1 MGLYPGSLKPEG
13 GFKVGFYGM
22 FLYNCMKLFL
32 SLNGKTSQLTKHPSL
47 AIAKSGTSFP
57 SRDSVRIAFLKVKT
71 AKYRLTCT

>member
-22 FLYNCMKLFL
+22 FLYNCIKLFL
-32 SLNGKTSQLTKHPSL
+32 SLNEKASQQTKHPSQ
-47 AIAKSGTSFP
+47 AIAKSDISFP
-57 SRDSVRIAFLKVKT
+57 SRDSVRIAFFKVKT